1 MVQSQDDE
9 FDITGRLIA
18 SLEKCNT
25 EIEQKD
31 FPAVLFKSVTAD
43 HAYVQKKN
51 PKEYQSVDGI
61 LKYSSLQKHFE
72 LLPSVVVITVSF
84 TVEWQA
90 SDWIHLNESLLERMN
105 GLRERLKGRDVRLY
119 IIAVRTGTG
128 QISPDIIEEK
138 MVNLRRHLTLENHRT
153 FASITLSDLS
163 SQPPNSA
170 MKRIC
175 KSIRELSFVYY
186 NVLEKRARYLL
197 KTARIRG
204 AHEGLLTV
212 RYSFKLAYFLSFQ
225 GLKLQALKYY
235 RQCVESLIG
244 IVIHVDE
251 DLVEQLKAVAEYANF
266 KVCNMFF
273 ESGSAREAI
282 SQFMV
287 HTSTFSKV
295 YTELVWKHYS
305 WICNQHL
312 VFLQL
317 LDQHKISN
325 TSLVN
330 ETVDRYFFLQNAL
343 RFALKRQHDFQRVS
357 GSGAGTISDANDNEN
372 EKRNRSHLLSL
383 VVSPAKYVGGKIILI
398 DPVLGSRSGINL
410 LEPSVSSGSVSIPL
424 PELSD
429 SNNESKLTS
438 RYLTELERTVDVSGF
453 IFGLLQ
459 RCDEY
464 LGSSDSS
471 NNRRRTN
478 INVILS
484 EQLETVGKHEEAL
497 NILMKISESYIE
509 EDWILPLITILKRTL
524 TCCVLLGRPIEYLST
539 AITLCSLDFKHQ
551 IMAATEKEKLH
562 SDVLGLIKCDLPCGP
577 VPLWMQMQALTCDSP
592 YPDKDRTHPATHF
605 DSKLSS
611 SKSLDSAGLNRKKS
625 FSDCVGYLC
634 MRKNYG
640 SATPLGRG
648 SECSLPLRTTVG
660 EEEEESLLCVV
671 YVLYSSLTF
680 KYCVALCCV
689 VLCCVMLCCCVSL
702 FITTAEESCRIQF
715 NTATSLVL
723 ITRYLFSLL
732 PSITMF

>member
-18 SLEKCNT
+18 SIEKCNT

-31 FPAVLFKSVTAD
+31 FPAVIFKSVTTD
-43 HAYVQKKN
+43 HAYILKKN

-90 SDWIHLNESLLERMN
+90 SDWLHLNDSLLERMN
-105 GLRERLKGRDVRLY
+105 GLREHLKGRDVRLY

-170 MKRIC
+170 MKRIS

-282 SQFMV
+282 SQFMI

-295 YTELVWKHYS
+295 YTELVWKHYT

-317 LDQHKISN
+317 LDHHKVSN
-325 TSLVN
+325 TSLLN

-343 RFALKRQHDFQRVS
+343 RFALKRQNDFQRASALASS
-357 GSGAGTISDANDNEN
+357 GFISDTDEN
-372 EKRNRSHLLSL
+372 EKRNRNHLLSL
-383 VVSPAKYVGGKIILI
+383 VVSPAKYVGGKIILT
-398 DPVLGSRSGINL
+398 DPVLGSHSGINL
-410 LEPSVSSGSVSIPL
+410 LEPLESSGSGSKPL
-424 PELSD
+424 PISELND
-429 SNNESKLTS
+429 NNNESKLTS
-438 RYLTELERTVDVSGF
+438 RYLIELERTVDVSGF
-453 IFGLLQ
+453 IFKLLQ

-484 EQLETVGKHEEAL
+484 QQLEAVGKHEEAL
-497 NILMKISESYIE
+497 VILMKISESYLE
-509 EDWILPLITILKRTL
+509 EEWILPLITILKRTL

-539 AITLCSLDFKHQ
+539 AITLCSLDFKHP
-551 IMAATEKEKLH
+551 IMATTEKEKLH

-577 VPLWMQMQALTCDSP
+577 VPLGLGIQALTCDSP
-592 YPDKDRTHPATHF
+592 HPDKDKDRTHPAPPL
-605 DSKLSS
+605 DNKLSS
-611 SKSLDSAGLNRKKS
+611 SKSLDSGGLNRKKS
-625 FSDCVGYLC
+625 FSESVGYLC
-634 MRKNYG
+634 MKKNYG
-640 SATPLGRG
+640 SAASLGKG

-660 EEEEESLLCVV
+660 EEEEESLFSSMCFTPCLQMWCGVV
-671 YVLYSSLTF
+671 
-680 KYCVALCCV
+680 
-689 VLCCVMLCCCVSL
+689 
-702 FITTAEESCRIQF
+702 
-715 NTATSLVL
+715 
-723 ITRYLFSLL
+723 
-732 PSITMF
+732 

>member
-1 MVQSQDDE
+1 MVPSQDDE
-9 FDITGRLIA
+9 FDITGRLIS

-43 HAYVQKKN
+43 HAYVLKKN

-72 LLPSVVVITVSF
+72 LLPSVVAITVSF

-105 GLRERLKGRDVRLY
+105 GLREHLKGRDVRLY

-170 MKRIC
+170 MKRIS

-244 IVIHVDE
+244 IIIHVDE

-282 SQFMV
+282 AQFMI

-295 YTELVWKHYS
+295 YTELVWKHYF

-317 LDQHKISN
+317 LDYHKISN
-325 TSLVN
+325 TSLLN
-330 ETVDRYFFLQNAL
+330 ETVDRYFFLHNAL
-343 RFALKRQHDFQRVS
+343 RFALKRQHDFQHTSS
-357 GSGAGTISDANDNEN
+357 GSISDTDENEK
-372 EKRNRSHLLSL
+372 EKRNRNHLLSL
-383 VVSPAKYVGGKIILI
+383 VVTPAKYVGGKIILT
-398 DPVLGSRSGINL
+398 DPVLGSHSGINL
-410 LEPSVSSGSVSIPL
+410 LEPSELSGSLSIPIS
-424 PELSD
+424 ELSD

-438 RYLTELERTVDVSGF
+438 RYLIELERTVDVSGF
-453 IFGLLQ
+453 IFKLLQ

-497 NILMKISESYIE
+497 DILMKISESYIE

-524 TCCVLLGRPIEYLST
+524 TCCVLLGRPIEYLTT

-551 IMAATEKEKLH
+551 IMTATEKEKLH
-562 SDVLGLIKCDLPCGP
+562 SDVLGLIKCDLPCGRA
-577 VPLWMQMQALTCDSP
+577 PLGMGMQMQALTCDSP
-592 YPDKDRTHPATHF
+592 YPDKDKTHPATPF
-605 DSKLSS
+605 DNKLSS

-625 FSDCVGYLC
+625 FSESVGYLC

-640 SATPLGRG
+640 SATSPGRG

-660 EEEEESLLCVV
+660 EEEEEILMFLV
-671 YVLYSSLTF
+671 YVLYSFLAF
-680 KYCVALCCV
+680 KYN
-689 VLCCVMLCCCVSL
+689 VM
-702 FITTAEESCRIQF
+702 
-715 NTATSLVL
+715 
-723 ITRYLFSLL
+723 
-732 PSITMF
+732 